1 MKGLKFIFTNVLA
14 IVISATMLVGST
26 FAFFTSESEVDISV
40 TSGKISV
47 IASVDESSVQ
57 TKKLYDTD
65 YAQGAGNTYEGVAT
79 FNKDGL
85 TLERFVPGDGIKFN
99 IVVKNESN
107 VTIKYRTIVSCENDD
122 GLFTE
127 LNIAVNDDN
136 YNGSKVVSNWEEL
149 SATSNNAV
157 ITVAIELPEDADANC
172 QGKSCTITYKV
183 EAVQGNVYAG
193 PDAIVTRYDENDLP
207 KRTPISGSSMGG
219 ITFPQAPDEITVE
232 AAWTFASTDTE
243 ETIEDSSY
251 KDWICD
257 FIIECDG
264 AVSIG
269 ELGLWGAYG
278 LMDLAFANPIALP
291 EGQSLFMMISAGMPL
306 TYRDICTGVKEF
318 DCGVFRGLT
327 GDKMQGKKITVSL
340 CLINPKV
347 AEELKEELALKPEN
361 QNKSEDEIL
370 MEAMRKENWAKYIGT
385 NVLIAN
391 QTSYTFN

>member
-99 IVVKNESN
+99 IVLKNESN

-149 SATSNNAV
+149 SATS
-157 ITVAIELPEDADANC
+157 
-172 QGKSCTITYKV
+172 
-183 EAVQGNVYAG
+183 
-193 PDAIVTRYDENDLP
+193 
-207 KRTPISGSSMGG
+207 
-219 ITFPQAPDEITVE
+219 
-232 AAWTFASTDTE
+232 
-243 ETIEDSSY
+243 
-251 KDWICD
+251 
-257 FIIECDG
+257 
-264 AVSIG
+264 
-269 ELGLWGAYG
+269 
-278 LMDLAFANPIALP
+278 
-291 EGQSLFMMISAGMPL
+291 
-306 TYRDICTGVKEF
+306 
-318 DCGVFRGLT
+318 
-327 GDKMQGKKITVSL
+327 
-340 CLINPKV
+340 
-347 AEELKEELALKPEN
+347 
-361 QNKSEDEIL
+361 
-370 MEAMRKENWAKYIGT
+370 
-385 NVLIAN
+385 
-391 QTSYTFN
+391 